1 MQGACVPCP
10 GMSSVWMLV
19 WEWGTSSASP
29 SPDTLAPEEAP
40 GTGLPVDA
48 CALRSTTAF
57 RDWLLWF
64 SIIRSRVISWHS
76 KSRIKNLWI
85 LWIQSHL
92 ERTKLKDWKSKE
104 TFCLLSDCKI
114 NLCEQRDSST
124 KWYRRKGVWVETVYK
139 YLSWLRRRFQ
149 EPRTHLKVL
158 EAPCFVLS
166 LWVFLKADLIDWV
179 WFWPDLS
186 LDDWWPV
193 SLSISSCSLI
203 GQLSAV
209 LASDWRRLI
218 ILQGSGLAL
227 TWWRQQNAPSHTSS
241 HLLFSPGHYQNSR
254 R

>member
-1 MQGACVPCP
+1 MICKNHESGKYQALAMYVSANKNQNLLKNLNLLCNYPPIPPVLREGREGIVWLKNLKGPVQRACVPCP

-92 ERTKLKDWKSKE
+92 ERSKLKVVTEDWKSKE

-124 KWYRRKGVWVETVYK
+124 K
-139 YLSWLRRRFQ
+139 
-149 EPRTHLKVL
+149 
-158 EAPCFVLS
+158 
-166 LWVFLKADLIDWV
+166 
-179 WFWPDLS
+179 
-186 LDDWWPV
+186 
-193 SLSISSCSLI
+193 
-203 GQLSAV
+203 
-209 LASDWRRLI
+209 
-218 ILQGSGLAL
+218 
-227 TWWRQQNAPSHTSS
+227 
-241 HLLFSPGHYQNSR
+241 
-254 R
+254 